1 MAKDRVPAQD
11 IRLDAEI
18 GGFRVKRV
26 QQIPELHSTAYVFT
40 HIKTGARLI
49 HLYNEDPNNLFS
61 IAFRTPVSDS
71 TGVPHILEHSVLCGS
86 RKFPLKDPFQELLK
100 GSLQTFLNALTYPD
114 KTVYPVSSQVDKDY
128 YNLVD
133 VYCDAVFNPLLTEN
147 TFYQEGWHY
156 DAENPD
162 DPVGIKG
169 IVYNEMKGVFSDFS
183 SHVGRRT
190 LSALFPDTTYY
201 HESGGDP
208 ENIPDLTYEQ
218 FRDFH
223 RKFYHP
229 SNSYI
234 FLYGNLPTSRTLEF
248 LNREY
253 LGGFEP
259 LKIDSTIKPQ
269 PLWSEPRT
277 LSIEAPAPKEDDGTA
292 TVLSM
297 WIFGDSTD
305 PVTTFA
311 GSILSHYLLGTES
324 SPLKRALIDSGLGE
338 DLDDMSGFDG
348 ELVQSM
354 FAAGLRKT
362 RPEHAEK
369 IRDLIHSTLEKQVKE
384 GLDKDLLEG
393 ALRQV
398 EFHLRE
404 ITGGHFPYS
413 LKLADR
419 CYRSWVHEGDPLA
432 LLAFETPLSYI
443 KEKMSEGGFF
453 EEIIRKNLLEN
464 KHRLLAT
471 VVASSAMGDKLEKQT
486 VDQAKRL
493 TEGFTDED
501 RKRCFELT
509 QTLINQQKTP
519 PSPEA
524 LATLPKLTKS
534 DLPGEGKKVPV
545 EKGTLGKVPFY
556 THPIFTSGIAYLDIG
571 FDLRGIPTDLVT
583 FVPTYLELLTRCGAG
598 KFSYEQMAKR
608 ISLST
613 GGIDSSVTCKTRIG
627 TNDELF
633 FMAFFHGKALTT
645 RFGEMLEIMS
655 DLFHQPDL
663 SNRKQ
668 IRDILLEE
676 RNGMVSSVISAG
688 HHFAMANASAHLSKS
703 RMVDEMLGGVTQ
715 LRFLDARVKKEDYD
729 FVIDS
734 CRRLHEFMINRS
746 TCVVSLTA
754 DNPSEFSGSL
764 EAFMEKL
771 PEKSRMM
778 GDLSSPLLTSAKYTG
793 IEISSAVNFVARA
806 WKLSDISPVESGRM
820 FLLSRNL
827 STGYLW
833 DKVRVEGGAYGGM
846 AGMSVSHP
854 VFTCGSYRDPN
865 LYQTLQHFERSLD
878 EVVSIIPEDKV
889 DQSIVGAIGRIDAPK
904 SPHGQGLGE
913 TMNILSGFT
922 EQHRQEF
929 RESILGATPKD
940 LSSTAKRILDSKE
953 WAVTVL
959 GSPAAFDKAAE
970 QGLKLERE
978 PLIPTK

>member
-1 MAKDRVPAQD
+1 MAKDRVPSQD

-40 HIKTGARLI
+40 HVKTGARLI
-49 HLYNEDPNNLFS
+49 HLYNDDPNNLFS

-86 RKFPLKDPFQELLK
+86 KKFPLKDPFQELLK

-156 DAENPD
+156 DVENPD

-234 FLYGNLPTSRTLEF
+234 FLYGNLPTPKTLEF
-248 LNREY
+248 LNDNY
-253 LGGFEP
+253 LSGFEP
-259 LKIDSTIKPQ
+259 LQIDSTIKPQ
-269 PLWSEPRT
+269 PLWSEPRSM
-277 LSIEAPAPKEDDGTA
+277 SIQAPAPKEDDGTA
-292 TVLSM
+292 TVLTM
-297 WIFGDSTD
+297 WVFGDSTD

-369 IRDLIHSTLEKQVKE
+369 IRDLIHTTLEKQVKE

-404 ITGGHFPYS
+404 IAGGHFPYS

-443 KEKMSEGGFF
+443 KEKVSEGVFF

-471 VVASSAMGDKLEKQT
+471 IVASSAMGDKLEKQT
-486 VDQAKRL
+486 VDQAKKL

-501 RKRCFELT
+501 RKRCFDLT
-509 QTLINQQKTP
+509 QTLIEQQKTP

-524 LATLPKLTKS
+524 LATLPKLTKA
-534 DLPGEGKKVPV
+534 DLPREGKKVPV

-556 THPIFTSGIAYLDIG
+556 AHPIFTSGIAYLDIG

-598 KFSYEQMAKR
+598 
-608 ISLST
+608 
-613 GGIDSSVTCKTRIG
+613 
-627 TNDELF
+627 
-633 FMAFFHGKALTT
+633 
-645 RFGEMLEIMS
+645 
-655 DLFHQPDL
+655 
-663 SNRKQ
+663 
-668 IRDILLEE
+668 
-676 RNGMVSSVISAG
+676 
-688 HHFAMANASAHLSKS
+688 
-703 RMVDEMLGGVTQ
+703 
-715 LRFLDARVKKEDYD
+715 
-729 FVIDS
+729 
-734 CRRLHEFMINRS
+734 
-746 TCVVSLTA
+746 
-754 DNPSEFSGSL
+754 
-764 EAFMEKL
+764 
-771 PEKSRMM
+771 
-778 GDLSSPLLTSAKYTG
+778 
-793 IEISSAVNFVARA
+793 
-806 WKLSDISPVESGRM
+806 
-820 FLLSRNL
+820 
-827 STGYLW
+827 
-833 DKVRVEGGAYGGM
+833 
-846 AGMSVSHP
+846 
-854 VFTCGSYRDPN
+854 
-865 LYQTLQHFERSLD
+865 
-878 EVVSIIPEDKV
+878 
-889 DQSIVGAIGRIDAPK
+889 
-904 SPHGQGLGE
+904 
-913 TMNILSGFT
+913 
-922 EQHRQEF
+922 
-929 RESILGATPKD
+929 
-940 LSSTAKRILDSKE
+940 
-953 WAVTVL
+953 
-959 GSPAAFDKAAE
+959 
-970 QGLKLERE
+970 
-978 PLIPTK
+978 

>member
-11 IRLDAEI
+11 IRPDAQI
-18 GGFRVKRV
+18 GGFQVERI
-26 QQIPELHSTAYVFT
+26 QQIPELHSTAYLFS
-40 HIKTGARLI
+40 HLKTGARLI
-49 HLYNEDPNNLFS
+49 HLYNDDPNNLFS
-61 IAFRTPVSDS
+61 VAFRTPVSDS

-86 RKFPLKDPFQELLK
+86 EKFPLKDPFQELLK

-114 KTVYPVSSQVDKDY
+114 KTVYPVSSQVEKDY

-133 VYCDAVFNPLLTEN
+133 VYCDAVFNPMLTEN

-156 DAENPD
+156 DVENPS
-162 DPVGIKG
+162 DPADIKG

-183 SHVGRRT
+183 SHVARRT

-208 ENIPDLTYEQ
+208 ENITDLTYEQ

-234 FLYGNLPTSRTLEF
+234 FLYGNLPSEKTLNF
-248 LNREY
+248 LNDNY
-253 LGGFEP
+253 LSEFGT

-277 LSIEAPAPKEDDGTA
+277 MSIEAPAPKEDDGTA

-297 WIFGDSTD
+297 WVFGDSTD
-305 PVTTFA
+305 PVATFA

-348 ELVQSM
+348 ELVQSI

-369 IRDLIHSTLEKQVKE
+369 INGIIQSTLEKQVKD
-384 GLDKDLLEG
+384 GLDKELLEG

-404 ITGGHFPYS
+404 ITGGHFPYG

-419 CYRSWVHEGDPLA
+419 CYRSWIHEGDPLA
-432 LLAFETPLSYI
+432 LLAFESPLAHI
-443 KEKMSEGGFF
+443 KDKMKEGGFF
-453 EEIIRKNLLEN
+453 EGFIRERLLDN
-464 KHRLLAT
+464 RHRLLAT
-471 VVASSAMGDKLEKQT
+471 IVASSAMGDKLEKQT
-486 VDQAKRL
+486 VDQAKKL
-493 TEGFTDED
+493 TEGFTQED
-501 RKRCFELT
+501 RKRYHELT
-509 QTLINQQKTP
+509 QILIEQQKTP
-519 PSPEA
+519 SSAEA

-534 DLPGEGKKVPV
+534 DLPREGKKVPA
-545 EKGTLGKVPFY
+545 EKGALGKVPFY
-556 THPIFTSGIAYLDIG
+556 KHPIFTSGIAYLDIG
-571 FDLRGIPTDLVT
+571 FDLRGIPTDLVM
-583 FVPTYLELLTRCGAG
+583 FLPIYLELLTRCGAG
-598 KFSYEQMAKR
+598 KYSYEQMAKR
-608 ISLST
+608 VSLST
-613 GGIDSSVTCKTRIG
+613 GGIDSSVTCKTRVG
-627 TNDELF
+627 TSDELF
-633 FMAFFHGKALTT
+633 FMAFVHGKALTT
-645 RFGEMLEIMS
+645 RFGEMLDIFS
-655 DLFHQPDL
+655 DLFHNPDL

-676 RNGMVSSVISAG
+676 RNGLVSSVISAG
-688 HHFAMANASAHLSKS
+688 HHFAMASAAARLSKS
-703 RMVDEMLGGVTQ
+703 RLVDEMLGGVTQ

-729 FVIDS
+729 FIIDS
-734 CRRLHEFMINRS
+734 CKRLHEFIINRG

-754 DNPSEFSGSL
+754 DNPSEFSGTL
-764 EAFMEKL
+764 EAFMEKV
-771 PEKSRMM
+771 PEKTRMT
-778 GDLSSPLLTSAKYTG
+778 GDLSSPVSGAADYRG

-806 WKLSDISPVESGRM
+806 WKLPEVNPVENGQM

-833 DKVRVEGGAYGGM
+833 DKIRVEGGAYGGM
-846 AGMSVSHP
+846 AGVSVSHP

-865 LYQTLQHFERSLD
+865 LYQTLKHFEGGLQ
-878 EVVSIIPEDKV
+878 EVASVISEEKV
-889 DQSIVGAIGRIDAPK
+889 DQSIVGAIGRIDSPR

-929 RESILGATPKD
+929 RESVLGATPKS
-940 LSSTAKRILDSKE
+940 LGESARKILDSKD
-953 WAVTVL
+953 WAVSVL
-959 GSPAAFDKAAE
+959 GSPAAFDKASQ

-978 PLIPTK
+978 PLIPSE